1 MRFCLIWFA
10 IAMMSLLGCQPALQP
25 GSVPTLPVSTPP
37 APTVVPQAAPTSAP
51 TIAPIPTPAL
61 QSGLTFVA
69 TLGPTCAGPQRE
81 DQICT
86 VPYQGEF
93 VVTRPDGSEVAR
105 FQTDVD
111 GRAVV
116 DLSPGDYI
124 VLAKFEAGQSQPS
137 GGPIEVHVVAGQY
150 AEVTF
155 DLDTGMR

>member
-1 MRFCLIWFA
+1 
-10 IAMMSLLGCQPALQP
+10 
-25 GSVPTLPVSTPP
+25 
-37 APTVVPQAAPTSAP
+37 
-51 TIAPIPTPAL
+51 L

-69 TLGPTCAGPQRE
+69 TLGPICPGPQRE
-81 DQICT
+81 DQVCT

-105 FQTDVD
+105 FKTDVD

-124 VLAKFEAGQSQPS
+124 VLAKFEAGQSQPR
-137 GGPIEVHVVAGQY
+137 GGPVEVNVVAGQY
-150 AEVTF
+150 VEVAL